1 MITLLIPETVVPKD
15 DSKFKEICIR
25 NSENR
30 IERTKLGEIIIKP
43 PTGGETGNWNAELIL
58 ILGNWNKK
66 HRQGKIF
73 DSSTA
78 FRLPSS
84 AIRSPDAA
92 FISNSRWDSLTSK
105 EKSEFPPVC
114 PDFVSEI
121 RSKSDSIKDLQ
132 NKMDEWIENGCRL
145 AWVLDISERKVYIYR
160 PEKETEIKYG
170 EFLLNGED
178 VLPGLEFNFN
188 ELYSQA

>member
-1 MITLLIPETVVPKD
+1 MITSRIPETVVPKD
-15 DSKFKEICIR
+15 DSKFREICIR
-25 NSENR
+25 NPENR
-30 IERTKLGEIIIKP
+30 IERTKLGEIIIMA

-66 HRQGKIF
+66 QRLGRIF

-92 FISNSRWDSLTSK
+92 FISNSKWDSLTSK

-121 RSKSDSIKDLQ
+121 RFRSDNLKNLQ
-132 NKMDEWIENGCRL
+132 NKMAEWIESGCRL
-145 AWVLDISERKVYIYR
+145 AWLLDISEKKVYIYR
-160 PEKETEIKYG
+160 PQKEPEIKEG
-170 EFLLNGED
+170 INILLNGEE
-178 VLPGLEFNFN
+178 VLPELEFYLH
-188 ELYSQA
+188 ELYI